1 MSDQKGPGELLT
13 IEEVC
18 ELLRVDRTTLWRR
31 RKRGQFPQ
39 PVKINGYTAR
49 YRRATVLKW
58 MRENYGHIDD

>member
-1 MSDQKGPGELLT
+1 MSEQKGHGELLT

-18 ELLRVDRTTLWRR
+18 EMLRVDRTTLWRR

-49 YRRATVLKW
+49 
-58 MRENYGHIDD
+58 